1 MSFLTLEDVNTA
13 NLDYINEYYELDTSK
28 IGTEEF
34 ENVVFDF
41 CVVSHS
47 ISGSEH
53 TFTFDVYNTLW
64 TGAYWLSKSNGTYIN
79 SDADVSSN
87 TISFVTTESSVKLH
101 LYLCSFAPEFT
112 VMRLEYILKTNEP
125 TIVSK
130 NRISTLQGYVF
141 KSLHDGTETTH
152 NISLVEGVK
161 TWHS

>member
-28 IGTEEF
+28 IATEEF

-53 TFTFDVYNTLW
+53 TFTFDVHNTLW
-64 TGAYWLSKSNGTYIN
+64 TGAYWLSKSNGVYIN
-79 SDADVSSN
+79 SDANVIDN
-87 TISFVTTESSVKLH
+87 AISFVTTECSVKLH
-101 LYLCSFAPEFT
+101 LYLCSFAAEFT
-112 VMRLEYILKTNEP
+112 PMRLEYILKTNEP

-130 NRISTLQGYVF
+130 NRIGTLQGYVF
-141 KSLHDGTETTH
+141 KSLHDSTETTH

-161 TWHS
+161 TWLS